1 MSILF
6 TAACTNGRVTSLGPL
21 PTHTIVPPGF
31 VEYIPVHKLKYQK
44 EINASI
50 RKVMIVLKNPETK
63 PRWNRIRD
71 CILP

>member
-1 MSILF
+1 MSISF
-6 TAACTNGRVTSLGPL
+6 TAACTNGRFTSLGPL
-21 PTHTIVPPGF
+21 PTHTIVPPGL

-50 RKVMIVLKNPETK
+50 SRVMIILQK